1 MYKDLKLV
9 KRCLYGRHKFE
20 IETSG
25 LGPGMVN
32 VLGSTLANAKID

>member
-9 KRCLYGRHKFE
+9 KRCLYDRHSFE

-32 VLGSTLANAKID
+32 E